1 MPGAA
6 LKLGAAEHVVG
17 LPAIPQRLL
26 SLLERP
32 GAPVPEYR

>member
-17 LPAIPQRLL
+17 LPAIPQRLV
-26 SLLERP
+26 SMLERP
-32 GAPVPEYR
+32 VATVPAHR